1 MSFFNDLRMWLR
13 LGVNGFWGKRADF
26 YRDVAKSIE
35 DKELLRDFVEG
46 ELAISTATATLDK
59 TRAAGLNY
67 MRAILDAGEYT
78 VADIL
83 ISTMPRKDHMALG
96 VLRNSPDT
104 IDALRNLAK
113 CVDEQSTM
121 SKMVMKSLVSPL
133 LLIPV
138 GFVFAYVL
146 ATVSIPEFVKTA
158 PPEIWTGFNQFL
170 RVVAETFAY
179 IGPWI
184 FGFLTVF
191 TVWFLSWGLANFT
204 ADWRYRAEGATGTS
218 RLIWNLVFP
227 FRPLLQ
233 MYRDIEGTR
242 FLSDLSYLL
251 KSGMMLQ
258 ESLLIMAQDSTPWMR
273 KHILKILSHLHA
285 YPGDHVGAF
294 GQGVLSQFLA
304 GRLHSAVRRDS
315 GNFSNVLILIG
326 SKGQE
331 EAQAAVGRSATKF
344 SSTLLILTIGVIV
357 FFYGGQAAI
366 IKSIED
372 ANSPSAV
379 MRREAVKRQNQLQK
393 VDAPKAQTS
402 PSGSVN

>member
-1 MSFFNDLRMWLR
+1 
-13 LGVNGFWGKRADF
+13 
-26 YRDVAKSIE
+26 
-35 DKELLRDFVEG
+35 
-46 ELAISTATATLDK
+46 
-59 TRAAGLNY
+59 
-67 MRAILDAGEYT
+67 
-78 VADIL
+78 
-83 ISTMPRKDHMALG
+83 
-96 VLRNSPDT
+96 
-104 IDALRNLAK
+104 
-113 CVDEQSTM
+113 
-121 SKMVMKSLVSPL
+121 
-133 LLIPV
+133 
-138 GFVFAYVL
+138 
-146 ATVSIPEFVKTA
+146 
-158 PPEIWTGFNQFL
+158 
-170 RVVAETFAY
+170 
-179 IGPWI
+179 
-184 FGFLTVF
+184 
-191 TVWFLSWGLANFT
+191 
-204 ADWRYRAEGATGTS
+204 
-218 RLIWNLVFP
+218 
-227 FRPLLQ
+227 
-233 MYRDIEGTR
+233 
-242 FLSDLSYLL
+242 
-251 KSGMMLQ
+251 
-258 ESLLIMAQDSTPWMR
+258 MAQDSTPWMR

>member
-1 MSFFNDLRMWLR
+1 M
-13 LGVNGFWGKRADF
+13 
-26 YRDVAKSIE
+26 
-35 DKELLRDFVEG
+35 
-46 ELAISTATATLDK
+46 
-59 TRAAGLNY
+59 
-67 MRAILDAGEYT
+67 
-78 VADIL
+78 
-83 ISTMPRKDHMALG
+83 
-96 VLRNSPDT
+96 
-104 IDALRNLAK
+104 
-113 CVDEQSTM
+113 
-121 SKMVMKSLVSPL
+121 
-133 LLIPV
+133 
-138 GFVFAYVL
+138 
-146 ATVSIPEFVKTA
+146 
-158 PPEIWTGFNQFL
+158 
-170 RVVAETFAY
+170 
-179 IGPWI
+179 
-184 FGFLTVF
+184 
-191 TVWFLSWGLANFT
+191 
-204 ADWRYRAEGATGTS
+204 DWRYRAEGATGTS

-273 KHILKILSHLHA
+273 KHILKILVALACLPRRSRRCFWSGCLVA
-285 YPGDHVGAF
+285 ILGGSSSIARCAEI
-294 GQGVLSQFLA
+294 QGI
-304 GRLHSAVRRDS
+304 
-315 GNFSNVLILIG
+315 FSNVLILIG